1 MNSVVAVYTANRGYT
16 DWTLTAGSCHLNN
29 FNGILFSC
37 VIHFR
42 NISVYPKTAAGIV
55 VHDVRE
61 RRERERKRS
70 KGEKRE
76 EEWKEKRRRERWRKK
91 FKEGEE
97 SGKVEIKRS
106 KREKKGEGERR
117 EGRGKK

>member
-61 RRERERKRS
+61 KTGKGKKEKQRREERRGMKREK
-70 KGEKRE
+70 EKRE
-76 EEWKEKRRRERWRKK
+76 VVKVIQGRR
-91 FKEGEE
+91 G
-97 SGKVEIKRS
+97 
-106 KREKKGEGERR
+106 KREG
-117 EGRGKK
+117 